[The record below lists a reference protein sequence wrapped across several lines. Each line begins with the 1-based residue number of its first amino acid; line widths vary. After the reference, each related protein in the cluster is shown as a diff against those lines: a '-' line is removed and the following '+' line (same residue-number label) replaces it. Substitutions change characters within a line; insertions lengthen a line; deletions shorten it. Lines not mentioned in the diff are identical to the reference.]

1 MNKAFLIGRL
11 TRDPELRYSSSNAA
25 IVNFSI
31 AIDRQYTNNQGQR
44 ETDFINIVAFQKQ
57 AENIKKYVT
66 KGSLVAVDGRIQTR
80 NYEDKDGKRV
90 YVTEVVADRV
100 QFLSTK
106 GSTSDGVS
114 SAPLDNVSPAD
125 FQTNDAPK
133 ETNVSDD
140 VFADFGSSI
149 EISDYDI
156 AF

>member
-31 AIDRQYTNNQGQR
+31 AIDRQYTNQQGQR

-57 AENIKKYVT
+57 AENIKKYVS

-90 YVTEVVADRV
+90 YVTEVIADRV
-100 QFLSTK
+100 QFLDTK
-106 GSTSDGVS
+106 GNS
-114 SAPLDNVSPAD
+114 S
-125 FQTNDAPK
+125 NDENKPVEEAK
-133 ETNVSDD
+133 KGVSDD
-140 VFADFGSSI
+140 VFSEFGSSI
-149 EISDYDI
+149 EITDDDV